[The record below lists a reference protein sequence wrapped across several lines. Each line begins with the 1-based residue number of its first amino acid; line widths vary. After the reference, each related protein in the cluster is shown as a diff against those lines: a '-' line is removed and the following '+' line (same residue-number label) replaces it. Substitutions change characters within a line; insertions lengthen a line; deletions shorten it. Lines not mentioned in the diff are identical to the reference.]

1 MANCMFEK
9 KILKANWRNSKETE
23 LLKISYEMDKVTI
36 VITNQNTLFQ
46 ITNLNYFS
54 HVIAVPE
61 NILAKHL

>member
-23 LLKISYEMDKVTI
+23 LLKKSYEMDKVTI